1 MRQEILEGSGMNYYM
16 DCEFNEQGGQIDLI
30 SIAIVNDMDRSICVT
45 SSEFDL
51 AAAKAKPWLVENVL
65 AQLPPP
71 ELWKT
76 RKEIAADIIAFVGKD
91 PKPRFWAWFASYDWV
106 IFCQL
111 FGGML
116 NLPNKWPQYVMDLKQ
131 EHALAGSPR
140 LPLQMDGQHDALE
153 DAKWNKVVFEILM
166 GSK

>member
-1 MRQEILEGSGMNYYM
+1 MNYFF
-16 DCEFNEQGGQIDLI
+16 DCEFNEQDGKIDLI
-30 SIAIVNDMDRSICVT
+30 SIALVNDLGRILCVT

-51 AAAKAKPWLVENVL
+51 KAAQAKPWLVENVL

-76 RKEIAADIIAFVGKD
+76 RKEIVADIIAFVGKD

-153 DAKWNKVVFEILM
+153 DAKWNKVVHEILM
-166 GSK
+166 GAK